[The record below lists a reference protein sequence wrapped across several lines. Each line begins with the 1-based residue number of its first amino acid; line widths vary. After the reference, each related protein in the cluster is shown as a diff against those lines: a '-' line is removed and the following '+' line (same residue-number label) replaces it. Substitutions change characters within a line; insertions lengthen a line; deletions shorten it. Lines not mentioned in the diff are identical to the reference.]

1 MMAEPRTYTIP
12 LRREW
17 LKAPK
22 YKRAKKAIA
31 AVREFTIH
39 HMRNE
44 NVLIGPKLN
53 LKIWEHGIKNP
64 PGRVKVTCYEDKEG
78 VVRVELFGF
87 EFKPQ
92 EKKEGKKPK
101 ASGLMGKMQ
110 EKLETKEDAPKKE
123 ATTKKD
129 IKEVKKGVEVKPEEK
144 KEEVKEEKPAEK
156 AEDKPAAEAPSEEKK
171 EEPAAEPAPE
181 KKA

>member
-1 MMAEPRTYTIP
+1 MAEPRTYTIP
-12 LRREW
+12 LRKEW

-22 YKRAKKAIA
+22 YKRAKKAVT
-31 AVREFTIH
+31 AVREFIIH

-64 PGRVKVTCYEDKEG
+64 PCRVKVTCYEDKEG
-78 VVRVELFGF
+78 IVRVELFGF
-87 EFKPQ
+87 EFKAKD
-92 EKKEGKKPK
+92 KKEAKKPK

-110 EKLETKEDAPKKE
+110 DKLGTKEDEEVKTE

-129 IKEVKKGVEVKPEEK
+129 IKEVKKGVEVKKDEPVEAKSEEP
-144 KEEVKEEKPAEK
+144 KPAEK
-156 AEDKPAAEAPSEEKK
+156 KPTEPDKK
-171 EEPAAEPAPE
+171 EEPAP
-181 KKA
+181 KKE